1 MTEFFV
7 SLRSLGGPFWRL
19 WLGVSISVLGAQL
32 MQFGLSVWVYQR
44 TGSALDFAGVIVAG
58 LVPQLLVLPIAG
70 NLVDRLDRRLVIIVS
85 DCAIALMSVAV
96 ILLLWW
102 GELQVI
108 HLYAFM
114 LIASLASAF
123 KDPACRASIGT
134 MLRDDQL
141 TRASGLVGISTTAL
155 GIVAPTL
162 AGGLIVTVGLTGVAI
177 LDLVTFSVG
186 SILIWRAF
194 VYHSAPP
201 VAHGGIRTVLGESL
215 DNFRRSLSFFVQSVA
230 MRGMFFY
237 SLMQTALLGLAAT
250 LAIPLI
256 LANYPPQSLGVA
268 LSSAAAG
275 ALLGSM
281 LTALLE
287 SPRRRGAMILICDA
301 VLACCV
307 AGAGLA
313 DSVIAY
319 CLLEVVGCCAGSIG
333 ASCAFALWISNAPE
347 AQRGSILVV
356 QATAA
361 RLCTAVIVLFGAT
374 LADTWL
380 EAALTP
386 GRILASLGELLLN
399 VPNGRGI
406 AMLFVISG
414 AVSLVAVIGGY
425 AYKPLRNL
433 Q

>member
-1 MTEFFV
+1 MTDLFV
-7 SLRSLGGPFWRL
+7 SLRSLGRPFWRL
-19 WLGVSISVLGAQL
+19 WLGVSISGLGAQL
-32 MQFGLSVWVYQR
+32 MQFALGVWVYQR
-44 TGSALDFAGVIVAG
+44 TGSVLDFAGVIVAG

-70 NLVDRLDRRLVIIVS
+70 NLVDRLNRRLVIIVS
-85 DCAIALMSVAV
+85 DCAVALMSVAV

-102 GELQVI
+102 GALQVI
-108 HLYAFM
+108 HLYAFT
-114 LIASLASAF
+114 LIAALASAF
-123 KDPACRASIGT
+123 KDPAYRASIGT

-141 TRASGLVGISTTAL
+141 TRASGLFGVSTTAL

-162 AGGLIVTVGLTGVAI
+162 AGGLIVMVGLTGLAI

-186 SILIWRAF
+186 SALIWRAF
-194 VYHSAPP
+194 VYYSAPP
-201 VAHGGIRTVLGESL
+201 VAHSGIHTVLGESL
-215 DNFRRSLSFFVQSVA
+215 DNFRRSLSFFVQSAA

-256 LANYPPQSLGVA
+256 LANHPPQSLGVA
-268 LSSAAAG
+268 LSCAAAG
-275 ALLGSM
+275 ALFGSM
-281 LTALLE
+281 LMALLE
-287 SPRRRGAMILICDA
+287 SPRRRGVIILVCDA

-313 DSVIAY
+313 DSVLAY
-319 CLLEVVGCCAGSIG
+319 SLLEAVGCCAGSVG

-386 GRILASLGELLLN
+386 GRILASIGELLLN

-414 AVSLVAVIGGY
+414 ALGLAAVLGGY
-425 AYKPLRNL
+425 ACKPLRNL